1 VSKKQIAIVIPFK
14 FINQQFCVWMQT
26 RESSDEL
33 NGLLEFPGGK
43 VEENETV
50 EEAAMREVMEEV
62 GVQVEGL
69 RFYKQHESLNIFF
82 YKDDSESFKTSGW
95 HPLETIADLEKIQN
109 SIPPANVIFLR
120 QFIKNN
126 DFKDLA

>member
-82 YKDDSESFKTSGW
+82 YKDDSEALKLVAGT
-95 HPLETIADLEKIQN
+95 L
-109 SIPPANVIFLR
+109 
-120 QFIKNN
+120 
-126 DFKDLA
+126 

>member
-1 VSKKQIAIVIPFK
+1 
-14 FINQQFCVWMQT
+14 MQT

-43 VEENETV
+43 VEVNETV
-50 EEAAMREVMEEV
+50 EEAARREVQEEV

-82 YKDDSESFKTSGW
+82 YKDDSESFQASGW

-126 DFKDLA
+126 DFNILDKD